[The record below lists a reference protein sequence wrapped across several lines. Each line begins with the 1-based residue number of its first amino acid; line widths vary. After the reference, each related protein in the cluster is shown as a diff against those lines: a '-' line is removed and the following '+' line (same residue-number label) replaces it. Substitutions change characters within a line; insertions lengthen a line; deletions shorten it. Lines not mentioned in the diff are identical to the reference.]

1 MFFKPFDLPKDP
13 VFPDRTVFVTDFGA
27 KENVLSTVA
36 FNSAISSVSEAGG
49 GKVIVP
55 KGNWLSGAIHLK
67 SNVNLHFEDGAKVQ
81 FSHNPEDYLPV
92 VLTMYEGIR
101 CMNYSPLIY
110 GRGIENVAVTGKGIL
125 DGAGP
130 EWWKW
135 AKNLTG
141 RDILYFDR
149 RPVEERIYGTPEL
162 GLRPMFLQ
170 ILESKNILIEGLS
183 FINSPCWTVHP
194 VWCEDVIVRGVTV
207 ENPTVSPNTDAVNI
221 ESCNRALVEDCTVT
235 MTGDDMF
242 CLKAGRNADAW
253 DVGIPCQNVVI
264 RNCRSLGPSM
274 SGGITIGS
282 EMSAGVRNILAENCD
297 FNHNIN
303 CLSIKSKDGRGGI
316 VENIEYRN
324 IHMHNGTNG
333 IRITYRYSCEAND
346 DPEIPGLNMP
356 TVRNIYCENITC
368 DEVENGIL
376 IANVPNGAMENF
388 HFKDIK
394 MNASNCISADT
405 VNGLNLENVYIK
417 EVPGA
422 GQSPRDNENAKIYIA
437 PEYHAYKGKKREI
450 IM

>member
-1 MFFKPFDLPKDP
+1 MFVNPFELPKTP
-13 VFPDRTVFVTDFGA
+13 VFPNKTVSISDFGA
-27 KENVLSTVA
+27 KEQIISTLA
-36 FNSAISSVSEAGG
+36 FNNAINYVSELGG

-55 KGNWLSGAIHLK
+55 AGNWISGAIHLK
-67 SNVNLHFEDGAKVQ
+67 SNVNLYFEDGAKLQ
-81 FSHNPEDYLPV
+81 FSHNPDDYLPV

-110 GRGIENVAVTGKGIL
+110 GRGLTNVAVTGKGLL
-125 DGAGP
+125 DGAGL

-170 ILESKNILIEGLS
+170 ILESKNVLIEGITLV
-183 FINSPCWTVHP
+183 NSPCWTVHP

-207 ENPTVSPNTDAVNI
+207 ENLTVSPNTDAVNI

-242 CLKAGRNADAW
+242 CLKAGRNEDAW

-264 RNCRSLGPSM
+264 RNCKSLGPSM
-274 SGGITIGS
+274 SGGVTIGS
-282 EMSAGVRNILAENCD
+282 EMSACVRNILVENCD
-297 FNHNIN
+297 FAHNIN
-303 CLSIKSKDGRGGI
+303 CLSIKSKDGRGGV
-316 VENIEYRN
+316 VENIDYRN
-324 IHMHNGTNG
+324 IHMHGGTNG

-346 DPEIPGLNMP
+346 DPKIPGLNMP
-356 TVRNIYCENITC
+356 TVRNLYFENIIC
-368 DEVENGIL
+368 DDVENGIL

-394 MNASNCISADT
+394 MNAENCIAADT
-405 VNGLNLENVYIK
+405 VNGLNFENVRIK
-417 EVPGA
+417 EVRGA
-422 GQSPRDNENAKIYIA
+422 GRSPKDSPNAKIYIA
-437 PEYHAYKGKKREI
+437 PEYKPN
-450 IM
+450 

>member
-27 KENVLSTVA
+27 KENALSTEA
-36 FNSAISSVSEAGG
+36 FNNAISSVSESGG

-67 SNVNLHFEDGAKVQ
+67 SNVNLHFEDGAKLR

-110 GRGIENVAVTGKGIL
+110 GRKLENVAITGKGYL
-125 DGAGP
+125 DGAGL

-170 ILESKNILIEGLS
+170 ILESKNVLIEGITLV
-183 FINSPCWTVHP
+183 NSPCWTVHP

-242 CLKAGRNADAW
+242 CLKAGRNEDAW
-253 DVGIPCQNVVI
+253 EVGIPCENVVI
-264 RNCRSLGPSM
+264 RNCRSLGPSQ
-274 SGGITIGS
+274 SGGVTIGS
-282 EMSAGVRNILAENCD
+282 EMSAGVKNILVENCD
-297 FNHNIN
+297 FAHNIL

-324 IHMHNGTNG
+324 VHMHKGVNG

-346 DPEIPGLNMP
+346 DPKVPGLNMP
-356 TVRNIYCENITC
+356 TVRNLYFENITC
-368 DEVENGIL
+368 DDVENGII
-376 IANVPNGAMENF
+376 IANVPNGAMDNF
-388 HFKDIK
+388 YFKDIT
-394 MNASNCISADT
+394 MNASNCITADT
-405 VNGLNLENVYIK
+405 VNGLNFDNVRIK
-417 EVPGA
+417 EVKGA
-422 GQSPRDNENAKIYIA
+422 GQSPRNSENAKIYIV
-437 PEYHAYKGKKREI
+437 PEYNEYKCKK
-450 IM
+450 

>member
-1 MFFKPFDLPKDP
+1 MFFKPFKLPENP
-13 VFPDRTVFVTDFGA
+13 VFPDRQLSVLDFGA
-27 KENVLSTVA
+27 KEGCLSTSA
-36 FNSAISSVSEAGG
+36 FNSAINAASEQGG
-49 GKVIVP
+49 GTVIVP
-55 KGNWLSGAIHLK
+55 KGNWISGAIHLK
-67 SNVNLHFEDGAKVQ
+67 SNVNLHFEDGARIT
-81 FSHNPEDYLPV
+81 FSYNPEDYLPI

-110 GRGIENVAVTGKGIL
+110 GRGLQNVAITGNGYL
-125 DGAGP
+125 DGNGP

-149 RPVEERIYGTPEL
+149 RPVEERLYGTPEL

-170 ILESKNILIEGLS
+170 ILESKNVLIEGITLV
-183 FINSPCWTVHP
+183 NSPCWTVHP

-221 ESCNRALVEDCTVT
+221 ESCNRALVEDCTVN

-242 CLKAGRNADAW
+242 CLKAGRNEDAW
-253 DVGIPCQNVVI
+253 DVGIPCENVVI
-264 RNCRSLGPSM
+264 RNCRSLGPSQ

-282 EMSAGVRNILAENCD
+282 EMSACVRNVLAENCD

-324 IHMHNGTNG
+324 IHMHKGTNG
-333 IRITYRYSCEAND
+333 VRITYRYSCEAND

-356 TVRNIYCENITC
+356 TVRNIYLENITC
-368 DEVENGIL
+368 DDVENGIL
-376 IANVPNGAMENF
+376 IANVPNGAMDNF
-388 HFKDIK
+388 YFKDIQ
-394 MNASNCISADT
+394 MNASNCITADT
-405 VNGLNLENVYIK
+405 VNGLNFENVRIK
-417 EVPGA
+417 EVKGA

-437 PEYHAYKGKKREI
+437 PEYVGNKSKK
-450 IM
+450 